1 MSDGER
7 GSDLNFYTSNNK
19 HNCTINW
26 HCRRSICSLR
36 LLCLFLDY
44 LNRDREVCSFLCHRK
59 FKRDCLLYFHMGNRS
74 GSSRSKSRDNKYKY
88 PNPYHHPN
96 NPSNKNGYNQ
106 RIYSSQ
112 FNGYSQPPY
121 SNGYDAQLMS
131 NPSVQ
136 YPITSAHYSQQ
147 NTNTYSKSH
156 SNKVIY
162 VANYD
167 FTGTAASGELS
178 FVKGDR
184 LEILDR
190 YT

>member
-1 MSDGER
+1 
-7 GSDLNFYTSNNK
+7 
-19 HNCTINW
+19 
-26 HCRRSICSLR
+26 
-36 LLCLFLDY
+36 
-44 LNRDREVCSFLCHRK
+44 
-59 FKRDCLLYFHMGNRS
+59 MGNRS

-88 PNPYHHPN
+88 PDPYHQN

-112 FNGYSQPPY
+112 FNNGYSQPSY
-121 SNGYDAQLMS
+121 SNGYEPQYMS
-131 NPSVQ
+131 NPSAQ
-136 YPITSAHYSQQ
+136 YPIASAHYSQQ
-147 NTNTYSKSH
+147 NTNTYSKSL

-167 FTGTAASGELS
+167 FTGTASSGELS

-190 YT
+190 YTYNDWWQAKNLRTKQVGYVPANYISALNDLTACE

>member
-1 MSDGER
+1 
-7 GSDLNFYTSNNK
+7 
-19 HNCTINW
+19 
-26 HCRRSICSLR
+26 
-36 LLCLFLDY
+36 
-44 LNRDREVCSFLCHRK
+44 
-59 FKRDCLLYFHMGNRS
+59 MGNRS
-74 GSSRSKSRDNKYKY
+74 GSTRSKSRDNKYKY
-88 PNPYHHPN
+88 PDHYHQS

-112 FNGYSQPPY
+112 VNGYSQTPY
-121 SNGYDAQLMS
+121 PNNYETQMMNHSAA
-131 NPSVQ
+131 Q
-136 YPITSAHYSQQ
+136 YPISSTHYNSTQ
-147 NTNTYSKSH
+147 SKSH

-167 FTGTAASGELS
+167 FTGTAASGELT

>member
-1 MSDGER
+1 
-7 GSDLNFYTSNNK
+7 
-19 HNCTINW
+19 
-26 HCRRSICSLR
+26 
-36 LLCLFLDY
+36 
-44 LNRDREVCSFLCHRK
+44 
-59 FKRDCLLYFHMGNRS
+59 MGNRS
-74 GSSRSKSRDNKYKY
+74 GSTRSKSRDNKYKY
-88 PNPYHHPN
+88 PDHYHQTN
-96 NPSNKNGYNQ
+96 SANKNGYNQ

-112 FNGYSQPPY
+112 YNGYSQTPY
-121 SNGYDAQLMS
+121 SNNYDGQMTTG
-131 NPSVQ
+131 Q
-136 YPITSAHYSQQ
+136 YPISTTNYN
-147 NTNTYSKSH
+147 NTH